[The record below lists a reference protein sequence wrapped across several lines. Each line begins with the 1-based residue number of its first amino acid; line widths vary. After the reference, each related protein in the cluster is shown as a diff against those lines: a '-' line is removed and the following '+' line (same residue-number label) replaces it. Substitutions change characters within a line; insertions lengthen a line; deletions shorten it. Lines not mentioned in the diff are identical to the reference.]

1 MVLKAS
7 RMASSTNHT
16 AITAYTARQIL
27 KTRYVNF
34 FICANPVSNLPVD
47 GTEVR
52 WNVVGLVSTFVGEL
66 DRLAMGVR
74 SQAGVDVGVGV
85 VCVANGSIYAVG
97 LAVDVGFAAG
107 IENITGVVVG
117 LAIRGPEGRSQG
129 QRDVSVRF
137 GDVFFDSSATLV
149 FAGTFPLLASS
160 LGVPPV
166 KVPTRSL
173 LLYPKIESPSTELW
187 RVKFGIDLAGLGERE
202 VCVGEVTG

>member
-1 MVLKAS
+1 M
-7 RMASSTNHT
+7 
-16 AITAYTARQIL
+16 
-27 KTRYVNF
+27 NF
-34 FICANPVSNLPVD
+34 LICANPVSNLPVD

-74 SQAGVDVGVGV
+74 RQAGVDADVGA
-85 VCVANGSIYAVG
+85 VCDANGSMYAVG
-97 LAVDVGFAAG
+97 LVAAVGFAAG
-107 IENITGVVVG
+107 IENMTGVVVG

-137 GDVFFDSSATLV
+137 GDVFFDSSANLV
-149 FAGTFPLLASS
+149 FAGPFSLLASS
-160 LGVPPV
+160 LGVAPA
-166 KVPTRSL
+166 RSL